1 MQKMT
6 NIIFLTA
13 RLIGTFLG
21 VVDFEKLSTWAVIQ
35 TEYPKVLWNCFQN
48 LKWLRI
54 DDDQMKKDRFSE
66 ERTIREWFT
75 VRQFAKNQK
84 KAKNFA
90 RIQQEQVERNNLDED
105 DEDDEDYD
113 VDELLDHRILD
124 DIFLE
129 AETTSRVNV
138 GRRLAYLPDCSI
150 HTCDKRLKNMN
161 RNLQETTKGMNMAET
176 MQVRESTHLEFRAL
190 ENRKKLLTEICRLY
204 KEQLLDLPDVTDL
217 LKDIRGSVSAVH
229 YDRLKMAERWALYF
243 AVVEASRRKVAE
255 SVADIEKDLVKAQRA
270 LRNLMQFGDGQVLR
284 GCKVVGLTTTGAAKY
299 NNLLRM
305 IKSKIVIVEEAAEVF
320 ESHIVT
326 CITQNCEQLILIGDH
341 RQLRPSPTVYDLA
354 VKYRLDLSLFERMLN
369 NKLHCYPLKVSL
381 KHF

>member
-1 MQKMT
+1 M
-6 NIIFLTA
+6 
-13 RLIGTFLG
+13 
-21 VVDFEKLSTWAVIQ
+21 DFEKISTWAVIQ
-35 TEYPKVLWNCFQN
+35 PEYPRVLWNCFQN
-48 LKWLRI
+48 LKWLGI
-54 DDDQMKKDRFSE
+54 HNDQLNKGQFSADQIV
-66 ERTIREWFT
+66 RGWFT
-75 VRQFAKNQK
+75 IRQFAKNQK

-90 RIQQEQVERNNLDED
+90 KMQQEQVERNNLDED

-113 VDELLDHRILD
+113 VDELLDNRILD
-124 DIFLE
+124 DIYLE
-129 AETTSRVNV
+129 AESTTRANV
-138 GRRLAYLPDCSI
+138 GRHLAYLPECSI
-150 HTCDKRLKNMN
+150 HTCDKRMKTIN
-161 RNLQETTKGMNMAET
+161 RNLQESTKGLNMAET
-176 MQVRESTHLEFRAL
+176 TQVREATRGELRAL

-243 AVVEASRRKVAE
+243 AIVEATRRKVAE
-255 SVADIEKDLVKAQRA
+255 SVADIEKELVKAQRA
-270 LRNLMQFGDGQVLR
+270 LRNLIQFGDGQVLR

-326 CITQNCEQLILIGDH
+326 CITQSCEQLILIGDH

-381 KHF
+381 KLFLT